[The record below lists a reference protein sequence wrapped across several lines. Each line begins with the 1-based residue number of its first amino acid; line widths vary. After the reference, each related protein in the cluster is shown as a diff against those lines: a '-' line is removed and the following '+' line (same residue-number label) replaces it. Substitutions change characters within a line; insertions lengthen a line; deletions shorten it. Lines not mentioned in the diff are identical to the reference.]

1 MKAAIVT
8 EQGLAL
14 RDVPEPKPGP
24 DQVLI
29 RLRAIGLNRADLGV
43 AAGHK
48 HGSVGGPGAIPGL
61 EGAGEVV
68 EVGPEVPEHIRPGM
82 RVMASVGASYAELAV
97 ADWGRVSPLP
107 DANLSWETA
116 ATLPIALQTMHDAV
130 VTHGL
135 CGPGSAIM
143 IQGASSGVGL
153 MGLQVARLMG
163 ATTVVG
169 SSTNAE
175 KRARLAEFGATLAVD
190 TNDPAW
196 VQQVLDATAGR
207 GVDAVVDMI
216 SGKLVSQTLAATAIL
231 GRIVNVGRLGG
242 TNADFDFDLHAAR
255 RISYIG
261 VTFRTRSVA
270 EVREIVRRMREDLW
284 PALSAGELALPLD
297 RVFHLDEVHGALE
310 HMRTNA
316 HFGKI
321 VMVTG

>member
-8 EQGLAL
+8 EGGLAL
-14 RDVPEPKPGP
+14 REVPDPRPGP
-24 DQVLI
+24 EQVLI

-48 HGSVGGPGAIPGL
+48 HGAVGGPGAIPGL

-68 EVGPEVPEHIRPGM
+68 EVGAEVPDHIRPGM
-82 RVMASVGASYAELAV
+82 RVMASVGASYAEYAV
-97 ADWGRVSPLP
+97 TDWGRISPLP
-107 DANLSWETA
+107 DANLSWEIA

-135 CGPGSAIM
+135 CRPGSAIM

-163 ATTVVG
+163 ATTIVG
-169 SSTNAE
+169 SSTDQN
-175 KRARLAEFGATLAVD
+175 KRARLGGFGATLTVD
-190 TNDPAW
+190 TNDPGW
-196 VQQVLDATAGR
+196 VRQVLDATAGR

-216 SGKLVSQTLAATAIL
+216 SGRLVSQTLAATAIL

-242 TNADFDFDLHAAR
+242 TQAEFDFDLHAAR
-255 RISYIG
+255 RISYVG
-261 VTFRTRSVA
+261 VTFRTRSVP

-297 RVFHLDEVHGALE
+297 RVFHLDEVHAALE

>member
-1 MKAAIVT
+1 MKAAIIT

-14 RDVPEPKPGP
+14 REVAEPKPGP
-24 DQVLI
+24 EQVLV

-43 AAGHK
+43 AAGHR
-48 HGSVGGPGAIPGL
+48 HGAIGGPGAIPGL

-68 EVGPEVPEHIRPGM
+68 EVGAEVPDHIRPGM
-82 RVMASVGASYAELAV
+82 RVMGSIGASYAEFAV
-97 ADWGRVSPLP
+97 TDWGRIAPLP
-107 DANLSWETA
+107 DANMSWEIA

-130 VTHGL
+130 VTHGQ
-135 CGPGSAIM
+135 CGQGSAIM

-163 ATTVVG
+163 ATTVIG
-169 SSTNAE
+169 SSTNPE
-175 KRARLAEFGATLAVD
+175 KRARLTGFGATLAVD
-190 TNDPAW
+190 TNEAGW
-196 VQQVLDATAGR
+196 VQQVLDATGGR

-216 SGKLVSQTLAATAIL
+216 SGKLVSETLAATAIL

-255 RISYIG
+255 RISYVG

-284 PALSAGELALPLD
+284 PALSRGELALPLD
-297 RVFHLDEVHGALE
+297 RVFHLDEVHAALDR
-310 HMRTNA
+310 MRNNA

-321 VMVTG
+321 AMVTG